1 MASECVRAT
10 ANRFARYSPKFLMT
24 NRTNPD
30 RDEDEYRSTPG
41 ATTPGATTP
50 GATTPAAKKANA
62 TKAAKLP
69 SMGRRPLRVAVG
81 RVFRG

>member
-41 ATTPGATTP
+41 ATTP
-50 GATTPAAKKANA
+50 AAKKANA
-62 TKAAKLP
+62 TKAAKIP